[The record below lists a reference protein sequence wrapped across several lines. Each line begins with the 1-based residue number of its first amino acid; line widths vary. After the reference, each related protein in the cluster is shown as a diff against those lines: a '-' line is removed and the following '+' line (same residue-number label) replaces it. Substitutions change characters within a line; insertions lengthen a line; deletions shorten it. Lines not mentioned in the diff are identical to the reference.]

1 MKIEKVSIIGVGLI
15 GGSLG
20 LALKKKGLASK
31 IVGIGRRETS
41 LREALRVG
49 AVDEITLDL
58 KEGVSE
64 ADLVVLAV
72 PVGSILKIGR
82 EIVPH
87 LKQGAILTD
96 VGSTKEEI
104 VRTLGILTKDFVGAH
119 PMAGSNESGVA
130 KATAS
135 LFEKATCVITPTGKT
150 SKKALNV
157 VENLWKKVGAR
168 VVKMSPETHDF
179 LVAITSHLP
188 HLAAS
193 SLVSL
198 AAREKEKIAP
208 LIATGFKDTT
218 RIASSDP
225 RLWSDIFLSNKEM
238 VLSALK
244 EYKEIL
250 SEWEELIREE
260 DQEGIRLKFGQAA
273 SWWRENV
280 RSYDQTG

>member
-49 AVDEITLDL
+49 TVDEVTLDL
-58 KEGVSE
+58 KEGVSQ
-64 ADLVVLAV
+64 ADLVILAA
-72 PVGSILKIGR
+72 PVGSILRIGR

-104 VRTLGILTKDFVGAH
+104 VRALGALTKDFVGAH
-119 PMAGSNESGVA
+119 PMAGSNESGVE

-135 LFEKATCVITPTGKT
+135 LFEKATCVITPTGET
-150 SKKALNV
+150 SKKALDV
-157 VENLWKKVGAR
+157 VENLWKKIGAR

-198 AAREKEKIAP
+198 AAKEKEKAVP

-218 RIASSDP
+218 RIAASDP

-250 SEWEELIREE
+250 SQWEELIREE

-280 RSYDQTG
+280 LS